1 METYYNPEDLA
12 KFGTIGEKASELAE
26 KFFAYY
32 NAVFEEG
39 ALTAREKSLIA
50 LAVAHTVQC
59 PYCIDAYTN
68 DCLDKGVSE
77 EQMTEAVHVAAAIR
91 GGASLVH
98 GVQMKKMKK
107 KIVTL
112 LLVAAMTGTMV
123 VGCGSKADDK
133 TADTKTEQ
141 TDDKKDTEEKKEL
154 ADDEYQYVSAADTV
168 IADGVHVLDVREWE
182 NYSKG
187 RVANSEWCPIFPLED
202 DSLVD
207 EMTTY
212 AKDHLNDGK
221 DIYVIC
227 NSGKRGAEKATAVLR
242 DAGIEP
248 TSIYTVEGG
257 AEALGKENGALT
269 TDRTEE
275 NIDWKYVSGKDAVDK
290 VGDKDV
296 QFLDV
301 RDDDTYKAG
310 HLKGTLQCSLKEF
323 DTPEAQTE
331 MYNLAKD
338 KMDKD
343 EPVYILCYSG
353 NKCAKTAISV
363 MKDAGFDTDN
373 LFIIENG
380 AKDGDVSAAFV
391 TE

>member
-1 METYYNPEDLA
+1 
-12 KFGTIGEKASELAE
+12 
-26 KFFAYY
+26 
-32 NAVFEEG
+32 
-39 ALTAREKSLIA
+39 
-50 LAVAHTVQC
+50 
-59 PYCIDAYTN
+59 
-68 DCLDKGVSE
+68 
-77 EQMTEAVHVAAAIR
+77 
-91 GGASLVH
+91 
-98 GVQMKKMKK
+98 MKK

-221 DIYVIC
+221 DIYLIC
-227 NSGKRGAEKATAVLR
+227 NSGKRGAEKATGVLR
-242 DAGIEP
+242 DAGIES

-257 AEALGKENGALT
+257 AKALADVSGAFT

-275 NIDWKYVSGKDAVDK
+275 NIDWQYVSGKDAVAAVD
-290 VGDKDV
+290 DKDV
-296 QFLDV
+296 QILDV

-310 HLKGTLQCSLKEF
+310 HLKGSFQCGLKEIESA
-323 DTPEAQTE
+323 DAQTA
-331 MYNLAKD
+331 MYKLATE
-338 KMDKD
+338 KMDSSKK
-343 EPVYILCYSG
+343 VYLLCYSG
-353 NKCAKTAISV
+353 NKCAKTGISIL
-363 MKDAGFDTDN
+363 KDAGFDLDN
-373 LFIIENG
+373 LYIIENG

>member
-1 METYYNPEDLA
+1 
-12 KFGTIGEKASELAE
+12 
-26 KFFAYY
+26 
-32 NAVFEEG
+32 
-39 ALTAREKSLIA
+39 
-50 LAVAHTVQC
+50 
-59 PYCIDAYTN
+59 
-68 DCLDKGVSE
+68 
-77 EQMTEAVHVAAAIR
+77 
-91 GGASLVH
+91 
-98 GVQMKKMKK
+98 MKK

-227 NSGKRGAEKATAVLR
+227 NSGKRGAEKATGVLR
-242 DAGIEP
+242 DAGIESI
-248 TSIYTVEGG
+248 SIYTVEGG
-257 AEALGKENGALT
+257 AKALADVSGALT

-275 NIDWKYVSGKDAVDK
+275 NIDWQYVSGKDAVAAVD
-290 VGDKDV
+290 DKDV
-296 QFLDV
+296 QILDV

-310 HLKGTLQCSLKEF
+310 HLKGSFQCGLKEIESA
-323 DTPEAQTE
+323 DAQTA
-331 MYNLAKD
+331 MYKLATE
-338 KMDKD
+338 KMDSSKK
-343 EPVYILCYSG
+343 VYLLCYSG
-353 NKCAKTAISV
+353 NKCAKTGISIL
-363 MKDAGFDTDN
+363 KDAGFDLDN
-373 LFIIENG
+373 LYIIENG

>member
-1 METYYNPEDLA
+1 
-12 KFGTIGEKASELAE
+12 
-26 KFFAYY
+26 
-32 NAVFEEG
+32 
-39 ALTAREKSLIA
+39 
-50 LAVAHTVQC
+50 
-59 PYCIDAYTN
+59 
-68 DCLDKGVSE
+68 
-77 EQMTEAVHVAAAIR
+77 
-91 GGASLVH
+91 
-98 GVQMKKMKK
+98 MKK

-227 NSGKRGAEKATAVLR
+227 NSGKRGAEKATGVLR
-242 DAGIEP
+242 DAGIES

-257 AEALGKENGALT
+257 AKALADVSGALT

-275 NIDWKYVSGKDAVDK
+275 NIDWQYVSGKDAVAAVD
-290 VGDKDV
+290 DKDV
-296 QFLDV
+296 QILDV

-310 HLKGTLQCSLKEF
+310 HLKGSFQCGLKEIESA
-323 DTPEAQTE
+323 DAQTA
-331 MYNLAKD
+331 MYKLATE
-338 KMDKD
+338 KMDSSKK
-343 EPVYILCYSG
+343 VYLLCYSG
-353 NKCAKTAISV
+353 NKCAKTGISIL
-363 MKDAGFDTDN
+363 KDAGFDLDN
-373 LFIIENG
+373 LYIIENG

>member
-1 METYYNPEDLA
+1 
-12 KFGTIGEKASELAE
+12 
-26 KFFAYY
+26 
-32 NAVFEEG
+32 
-39 ALTAREKSLIA
+39 
-50 LAVAHTVQC
+50 
-59 PYCIDAYTN
+59 
-68 DCLDKGVSE
+68 
-77 EQMTEAVHVAAAIR
+77 
-91 GGASLVH
+91 
-98 GVQMKKMKK
+98 MKK

-123 VGCGSKADDK
+123 VGCGSKAEDK

-257 AEALGKENGALT
+257 AEALGK
-269 TDRTEE
+269 
-275 NIDWKYVSGKDAVDK
+275 KM
-290 VGDKDV
+290 
-296 QFLDV
+296 
-301 RDDDTYKAG
+301 G
-310 HLKGTLQCSLKEF
+310 H
-323 DTPEAQTE
+323 
-331 MYNLAKD
+331 
-338 KMDKD
+338 
-343 EPVYILCYSG
+343 
-353 NKCAKTAISV
+353 
-363 MKDAGFDTDN
+363 
-373 LFIIENG
+373 
-380 AKDGDVSAAFV
+380 
-391 TE
+391 

>member
-1 METYYNPEDLA
+1 
-12 KFGTIGEKASELAE
+12 
-26 KFFAYY
+26 
-32 NAVFEEG
+32 
-39 ALTAREKSLIA
+39 
-50 LAVAHTVQC
+50 
-59 PYCIDAYTN
+59 
-68 DCLDKGVSE
+68 
-77 EQMTEAVHVAAAIR
+77 
-91 GGASLVH
+91 
-98 GVQMKKMKK
+98 MKK

-133 TADTKTEQ
+133 TSDTKTEQ

-168 IADGVHVLDVREWE
+168 SADGVHVLDVREWE

-227 NSGKRGAEKATAVLR
+227 NSGKRGAEKATGVLR
-242 DAGIEP
+242 DAGIES

-257 AEALGKENGALT
+257 AKALADVSGALT

-275 NIDWKYVSGKDAVDK
+275 NIDWQYVSGKDAVAAVD
-290 VGDKDV
+290 DKDV
-296 QFLDV
+296 QILDV

-310 HLKGTLQCSLKEF
+310 HLKGSFQCGLKEVESA
-323 DTPEAQTE
+323 DAQTA
-331 MYNLAKD
+331 MYKLATE
-338 KMDKD
+338 KMDSSKK
-343 EPVYILCYSG
+343 VYLLCYSG
-353 NKCAKTAISV
+353 NKCAKTGISIL
-363 MKDAGFDTDN
+363 KDAGFDLDN
-373 LFIIENG
+373 LYIIENG

>member
-1 METYYNPEDLA
+1 
-12 KFGTIGEKASELAE
+12 
-26 KFFAYY
+26 
-32 NAVFEEG
+32 
-39 ALTAREKSLIA
+39 
-50 LAVAHTVQC
+50 
-59 PYCIDAYTN
+59 
-68 DCLDKGVSE
+68 
-77 EQMTEAVHVAAAIR
+77 
-91 GGASLVH
+91 
-98 GVQMKKMKK
+98 MKK

-133 TADTKTEQ
+133 TSDTKTEQ

-168 IADGVHVLDVREWE
+168 SADGVHVLDVREWE

-202 DSLVD
+202 DSLAD

-227 NSGKRGAEKATAVLR
+227 NSGKRGAEKATGVLR
-242 DAGIEP
+242 DAGIES

-257 AEALGKENGALT
+257 AKALADVSGALT

-275 NIDWKYVSGKDAVDK
+275 NIDWQYVSGKDAVAAVD
-290 VGDKDV
+290 DKDV
-296 QFLDV
+296 QILDV

-310 HLKGTLQCSLKEF
+310 HLKGSFQCGLKEIESA
-323 DTPEAQTE
+323 DAQTA
-331 MYNLAKD
+331 MYKLATE
-338 KMDKD
+338 KMDSSKK
-343 EPVYILCYSG
+343 VYLLCYSG
-353 NKCAKTAISV
+353 NKCAKTGISIL
-363 MKDAGFDTDN
+363 KDAGFDLDN
-373 LFIIENG
+373 LYIIENG

>member
-1 METYYNPEDLA
+1 
-12 KFGTIGEKASELAE
+12 
-26 KFFAYY
+26 
-32 NAVFEEG
+32 
-39 ALTAREKSLIA
+39 
-50 LAVAHTVQC
+50 
-59 PYCIDAYTN
+59 
-68 DCLDKGVSE
+68 
-77 EQMTEAVHVAAAIR
+77 
-91 GGASLVH
+91 
-98 GVQMKKMKK
+98 MKK

-221 DIYVIC
+221 DIYLIC
-227 NSGKRGAEKATAVLR
+227 NSGKRGAEKATGVLR

-275 NIDWKYVSGKDAVDK
+275 NIDWKYVAGKDAVDK

-310 HLKGTLQCSLKEF
+310 HLEGTLQCSLKEF

-338 KMDKD
+338 KMDKE

>member
-1 METYYNPEDLA
+1 
-12 KFGTIGEKASELAE
+12 
-26 KFFAYY
+26 
-32 NAVFEEG
+32 
-39 ALTAREKSLIA
+39 
-50 LAVAHTVQC
+50 
-59 PYCIDAYTN
+59 
-68 DCLDKGVSE
+68 
-77 EQMTEAVHVAAAIR
+77 
-91 GGASLVH
+91 
-98 GVQMKKMKK
+98 
-107 KIVTL
+107 
-112 LLVAAMTGTMV
+112 MV
-123 VGCGSKADDK
+123 VGCGSNSSSDTKSE
-133 TADTKTEQ
+133 TKTES
-141 TDDKKDTEEKKEL
+141 TDTKTEEKKEL
-154 ADDEYQYVSAADTV
+154 ADDEYQYVSAEDTAK
-168 IADGVHVLDVREWE
+168 ADGVHVLDVREWD
-182 NYSKG
+182 NYVTG
-187 RVANSEWCPIFPLED
+187 RVKNSEWCPIFPLED

-207 EMTTY
+207 AMTDY
-212 AKDHLNDGK
+212 AKENLNDGK
-221 DIYVIC
+221 DIYIIC
-227 NSGKRGAEKATAVLR
+227 NSGKRGAEKATGVLR

-275 NIDWKYVSGKDAVDK
+275 NIDWKYVAGKDAVDK